1 MEGGIVNKSE
11 SKYYNTARLMDTA
24 LLELLD
30 KNDFEYITV
39 KQICLKAGVN
49 RSTFY
54 LHYESTADLL
64 EEAIENLFDDLKKYY
79 SQDGAIDLK
88 SESLDDLLFFKRKF
102 SIPYL
107 KFIKDNKKAFMAA
120 LNKPIV
126 FKVERMF
133 EKMYREIYSP
143 VMDKFNV
150 EEKEK
155 RYIIQ
160 FYLNGIHAL
169 IAEWIR
175 GDCADDIEFVADL
188 IAKCITYK

>member
-1 MEGGIVNKSE
+1 M
-11 SKYYNTARLMDTA
+11 
-24 LLELLD
+24 
-30 KNDFEYITV
+30 
-39 KQICLKAGVN
+39 
-49 RSTFY
+49 
-54 LHYESTADLL
+54 L

-88 SESLDDLLFFKRKF
+88 SESLDDLLFFKQKF

-169 IAEWIR
+169 IVEWIR

>member
-79 SQDGAIDLK
+79 SQNGAIDLK
-88 SESLDDLLFFKRKF
+88 SESLDDLLFFKQKF

-126 FKVERMF
+126 FNVERMF

-143 VMDKFNV
+143 VMDKFNL

-155 RYIIQ
+155 RYIMQ
-160 FYLNGIHAL
+160 FYLNGQHIVEL
-169 IAEWIR
+169 Q
-175 GDCADDIEFVADL
+175 
-188 IAKCITYK
+188 